1 MSTGEKVLVA
11 CMRDEA
17 LFVIEWVAHHLVI
30 GFDRIV
36 VYTNDCHDGTDKLLK
51 ALSKHAPVEHYDNPG
66 PYEAGTI
73 QKQALHEAMKLPQVS
88 DAEWV
93 MHIDADE
100 YLNVEVGKRQI
111 DDLLS
116 LYPKAD
122 VIAVLWRHFGS
133 AGLKIWDGGSVIDRF
148 TRCEDKLPDPEEGG
162 FSAVKSIF
170 RPQKFKMISAH
181 TPKLPIGD
189 QPVVAVNTVGT
200 ALDPHPMMQKRG
212 SGFRLARENVTWENA
227 SLHHHHV
234 KSDDL
239 HLVKFSRG
247 DANGRKNA
255 KRVIGSEYYKKADR
269 NDVECTTML
278 AYRPAAREIEAEF
291 RAHSEIKEIE
301 DSALAWFSRNFQKG
315 SPI

>member
-36 VYTNDCHDGTDKLLK
+36 VYTNDCHDGTDKLLE

-73 QKQALHEAMKLPQVS
+73 QKQALQEAMKLPQVS

-100 YLNVEVGKRQI
+100 YLNVETGNRRLV
-111 DDLLS
+111 DLLA
-116 LYPKAD
+116 LFPNVD
-122 VIAVLWRHFGS
+122 VIAIMWRFFGS
-133 AGLKIWDGGSVIDRF
+133 SGIERWEGGSVVEKFIY
-148 TRCEDKLPDPEEGG
+148 CEDNLPEPESGQLTG
-162 FSAVKSIF
+162 FKTIF
-170 RPQKFKMISAH
+170 RPQRFKMISVH
-181 TPKLPIGD
+181 SPKLPIGD
-189 QPVVAVNTVGT
+189 RPVRAVNSIGLD
-200 ALDPHPMMQKRG
+200 LDPHPMLQLRG
-212 SGFRLARENVTWENA
+212 SGFRPTKENVTWVNA

-239 HLVKFSRG
+239 HRLKFSRG
-247 DANGRKNA
+247 DANGRKNR
-255 KRVIGSEYYKKADR
+255 KRKIGSEFYERTNR
-269 NDVECTTML
+269 NEVVNRTLL
-278 AYRPAAREIEAEF
+278 AYRPEVSALEQKF
-291 RAHSEIKEIE
+291 RAIPEILQAEQE
-301 DSALAWFSRNFQKG
+301 AYNWFRVNFQEG
-315 SPI
+315 T

>member
-51 ALSKHAPVEHYDNPG
+51 ALSKHG

-116 LYPKAD
+116 
-122 VIAVLWRHFGS
+122 
-133 AGLKIWDGGSVIDRF
+133 
-148 TRCEDKLPDPEEGG
+148 
-162 FSAVKSIF
+162 
-170 RPQKFKMISAH
+170 
-181 TPKLPIGD
+181 
-189 QPVVAVNTVGT
+189 
-200 ALDPHPMMQKRG
+200 
-212 SGFRLARENVTWENA
+212 
-227 SLHHHHV
+227 
-234 KSDDL
+234 
-239 HLVKFSRG
+239 
-247 DANGRKNA
+247 
-255 KRVIGSEYYKKADR
+255 
-269 NDVECTTML
+269 
-278 AYRPAAREIEAEF
+278 
-291 RAHSEIKEIE
+291 
-301 DSALAWFSRNFQKG
+301 
-315 SPI
+315 